1 MQSIARK
8 PCGASRLLSRNT
20 KMNLRGDNLKMRQKE
35 IASRI
40 LRIIAMLI
48 VIVSEL
54 GKVSHVTWILNS
66 FKF

>member
-1 MQSIARK
+1 
-8 PCGASRLLSRNT
+8 
-20 KMNLRGDNLKMRQKE
+20 MNLHGDNLKIRQKE